1 MMRSLTIAGAV
12 LSFAAS
18 SLCAVQ
24 GNLTKPLSSKLL
36 LAGDFSPPPVFINTN
51 LVHIINLERNYAKE
65 TVNVVIE
72 NISEEPQSDYY
83 VPFPSWQMAKIGGFE
98 AKDRKNTQGGLFR
111 VSPAEYSEQ
120 RYAICEP
127 VVVNANVCK

>member
-1 MMRSLTIAGAV
+1 MRLLAVSGAV
-12 LSFAAS
+12 LSFAATA
-18 SLCAVQ
+18 LCAEQ

-36 LAGDFSPPPVFINTN
+36 LAGDFSPPQVFINAN

-65 TVNVVIE
+65 TVNVVVE

-98 AKDRKNTQGGLFR
+98 VKDRKNTQGGLFK
-111 VSPAEYSEQ
+111 VSPAQ
-120 RYAICEP
+120 YAEDRFVTSNMP
-127 VVVNANVCK
+127 